1 MKTGFREETILEKS
15 DRLLSIVES
24 VYSLDLKIKSRKRE
38 YVSARI
44 SYCVMLRD
52 LGFGYAK
59 IGKIVGKCHAT
70 IIYYYNLFDAYE
82 KTDNRFR
89 KFHEKILYQFHKDDV
104 TIFDVEKLE
113 LESKVNILNLR
124 VKELDSH
131 NANLTYKLERIEE
144 YNKKNESMHRL
155 INQKVTPETEKEIE
169 LKLNRF
175 FNGL

>member
-1 MKTGFREETILEKS
+1 METGFREETIIEKR
-15 DRLLSIVES
+15 DRLLSVVES
-24 VYSLDLKIKSRKRE
+24 VYNLDLKSKSRKKE
-38 YVSARI
+38 YVAARI
-44 SYCVMLRD
+44 SYCVILRD
-52 LGFGYAK
+52 LGFGYAN
-59 IGKIVGKCHAT
+59 IGDFVGKVHAT
-70 IIYYYNLFDAYE
+70 IIYYYNLFEIYKMSDV
-82 KTDNRFR
+82 RF
-89 KFHEKILYQFHKDDV
+89 KSFHEKILYQFHKDDV

-131 NANLTYKLERIEE
+131 NANLTSKLERIEE

-155 INQKVTPETEKEIE
+155 INQKVTPATEKEIE